1 MIQLLGYVGIADN
14 ITITS
19 DWYAEDEWWDIFL
32 QSRAIIFA

>member
-19 DWYAEDEWWDIFL
+19 DWHAEDEWWDIFL